1 MKYLAALVM
10 LLMLSSLCQAKV
22 VSVNVETAD
31 IFSAPVES
39 FGYVVLQ
46 VPRYY
51 PLLSDSEENGFC
63 QVSDFLGRTGWIRT
77 VQVNVTPSVVIAVKM
92 ANIRE
97 NPGTNHRIVFKS
109 AKGVAFRI
117 VDENNDWFSVV
128 HESGKRGW
136 IAKSLTWGANG
147 ITRD

>member
-1 MKYLAALVM
+1 MKYLAAVLM
-10 LLMLSSLCQAKV
+10 LLMLSGLCQAKIM
-22 VSVNVETAD
+22 SVNVETAD

-39 FGYVVLQ
+39 SGYVVLQ

-51 PLLSDSEENGFC
+51 PLQSDSEENGFC
-63 QVSDFLGRTGWIRT
+63 QVSDFLGRTGWVRT

-92 ANIRE
+92 ANVRE
-97 NPGTNHRIVFKS
+97 KPGISHRIVFKAS
-109 AKGVAFRI
+109 KGVAFKI

-147 ITRD
+147 ITSE